1 MKEYEERLE
10 KLREAVANQQKE
22 HSSAE
27 DQARKTK
34 LKLETEVVNWVK
46 KYDAD
51 MNEKQ
56 ELIDTLNKQYDTE
69 KAELRKL
76 SEFFAK
82 IDRDKAN
89 EDEENAEAEAERER
103 LRMAMRKVDLACAKI
118 QALVRGVK
126 LALRLQR
133 KARRERKR

>member
-1 MKEYEERLE
+1 MHESHVKEYEERLE
-10 KLREAVANQQKE
+10 NWRGRRQSTKE

-46 KYDAD
+46 KYDTD

-76 SEFFAK
+76 
-82 IDRDKAN
+82 AN
-89 EDEENAEAEAERER
+89 SLPRSIETKQMKMKKMQRQRQSANDCVW
-103 LRMAMRKVDLACAKI
+103 LCA
-118 QALVRGVK
+118 R
-126 LALRLQR
+126 
-133 KARRERKR
+133 